1 MTDKKRRYIATEIW
15 NKRWFNELS
24 MEARFLYLYLLTN
37 PIANLC
43 GVYELMD
50 EQVTLHTGITNLQKA
65 FEELGMAGEVL
76 RHGDWVVIIRYLDN
90 HKWQTS
96 YSIGLR
102 VVKELEDLPGD
113 ILRIVR
119 ESDIHYPP
127 IKSEQAFKTEL
138 GRLREVQL
146 YHKQK
151 RQSINKE
158 DTDNEE

>member
-102 VVKELEDLPGD
+102 VVKELEDLPD
-113 ILRIVR
+113 NIKQLVR

-127 IKSEQAFKTEL
+127 MKSEIAFSNEL
-138 GRLREVQL
+138 ARLREVQL
-146 YHKQK
+146 YHRQK
-151 RQSINKE
+151 RGPSDKE
-158 DTDNEE
+158 DTGDEE